1 MNRKSYRFDLIALIV
16 IAIFFLGIVFLKV
29 PLNYPYIVNFDEA
42 VAMVLA
48 YVTKQGYRLYEQVWH
63 DHLSGLSLLLNS
75 WLSFTGFSIY
85 AARVMVLF
93 LSTIMLGIF
102 YLILR
107 INCGIL
113 PSFLSILILSTCLV
127 YITLSTT
134 MVRELPALFFV
145 ILSIF
150 IVFKAVKST
159 DKFKYGLYLLSAIA
173 FVFSLQIKLSGITI
187 IPTIALII
195 FINQQNSI
203 IKKIIDIVI
212 WSICVGLVFVLGSLT
227 IFPFSYENI
236 IKSHVSVA
244 SSFGEE
250 NLTFF
255 NLLQSALQHEPI
267 YVIMTV
273 IAIVGMAFSRNITP
287 LLPPFVWL
295 GFNVFRFATVAPI
308 WPYYYIHLIIP
319 AVWIIALFLEQLKI
333 IPSFLDFKKSKKIT
347 TVLIIKMI
355 IFLSLTGQ
363 FIFNTLRIIT
373 NRDPAIKA
381 YIQYNQRYKPLLA
394 EAVLEKFKNSDK
406 LLLTDNPHYIYQYF
420 LKTPPE
426 TAVIT
431 RKRFLNQNIDGK
443 FILNVIEKRQPD
455 LVFLYRFEQEFMQ
468 SPQLKDY
475 LEKNYIQFPDQNE
488 KGTLFISP
496 KTWQEY
502 QSQAN

>member
-1 MNRKSYRFDLIALIV
+1 MNKKSYRFDLMALIV
-16 IAIFFLGIVFLKV
+16 IAVFFLGIVFWKV
-29 PLNYPYIVNFDEA
+29 PLHYPYIMNFDEA

-63 DHLSGLSLLLNS
+63 DHLSGLSLLLNT
-75 WLSFTGFSIY
+75 WFNFTGFSIH
-85 AARVMVLF
+85 AARIMVLF

-113 PSFLSILILSTCLV
+113 PACLSVLILSTCLV

-134 MVRELPALFFV
+134 MVRELPSLFFV

-150 IVFKAVKST
+150 IVFKAVKYT
-159 DKFKYGLYLLSAIA
+159 NKLKYVLYLLSAIA

-195 FINQQNSI
+195 FLNQQNSL
-203 IKKIIDIVI
+203 IKKVIDFVI
-212 WSICVGLVFVLGSLT
+212 WSLCSALVFVLGSLT

-244 SSFGEE
+244 ASFGEE
-250 NLTFF
+250 NLTLLT
-255 NLLQSALQHEPI
+255 LLQMALHHEPVYLI
-267 YVIMTV
+267 ITA
-273 IAIVGMAFSRNITP
+273 IAIIAMVFSRNLIP
-287 LLPPFVWL
+287 LLPPLVWL
-295 GFNVFRFATVAPI
+295 GSNLFRFATVSPI
-308 WPYYYIHLIIP
+308 WPYYYVHLIIP
-319 AVWIIALFLEQLKI
+319 AVWIIALFVEQLKI
-333 IPSFLDFKKSKKIT
+333 PDSFGEFKQNQKIT
-347 TVLIIKMI
+347 RELMLKML
-355 IFLSLTGQ
+355 IFLSLSGQ
-363 FIFNTLRIIT
+363 FFFNTLRIIT
-373 NRDPAIKA
+373 NRDPSINA
-381 YIQYNQRYKPLLA
+381 YVQSNKSYKPLLA
-394 EAVLEKFKNSDK
+394 EAVFEKFKNSDK

-431 RKRFLNQNIDGK
+431 RKRFKNQNLDGN
-443 FILNVIEKRQPD
+443 FILEVIEKRQPD
-455 LVFLYRFEQEFMQ
+455 LVFIYRFEKEFLQ
-468 SPQLKDY
+468 SPKLKDY
-475 LEKNYIQFPDQNE
+475 LEKNYIQFPDKEE

-502 QSQAN
+502 QNKTR